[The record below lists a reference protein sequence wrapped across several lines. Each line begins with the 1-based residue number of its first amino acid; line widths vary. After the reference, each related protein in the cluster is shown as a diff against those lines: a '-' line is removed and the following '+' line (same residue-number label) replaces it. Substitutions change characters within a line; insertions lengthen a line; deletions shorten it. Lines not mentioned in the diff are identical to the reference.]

1 MHENKSARNNG
12 FVFLLC
18 LLVAIV
24 ISFVPTIGATGLIN
38 TKILNIFLVGITVLC
53 YLIVTLMSGKIKL
66 MSFILI
72 VIDIMIVILNQ
83 SFEMISLAII
93 IMLIDVFDFDDSID
107 YRKILIVF
115 FLISSS
121 LFSVILLMYWF
132 FNFNNHDISMWRID
146 KVIYRKSLGF
156 VQPNVASM
164 LWIGIFFS
172 FAGLLNDSYIR
183 LKIFIFTCISLFIF
197 TYTQSRTSMYVLLS
211 ISCLIFLFGKKV
223 NNIAP
228 RVITNLVFCVPIL
241 LSIVSLLALFLPLN
255 LTLNNILSGRL
266 VLYKS
271 FFNDYG
277 INLLGQPLL
286 EDAMFDNG
294 YLQSLLSKGILFFA
308 EQIFI
313 LVVVFGHRRCY
324 SYISLFIF
332 VGYYLIGFTET
343 ALQHFE
349 LILPVIIVS
358 MIVPK
363 NQIDKGE
370 L

>member
-1 MHENKSARNNG
+1 MNENKSARNNG

-93 IMLIDVFDFDDSID
+93 IMLIDVLDFDDSID

-172 FAGLLNDSYIR
+172 FVGLLNDSYIR

-228 RVITNLVFCVPIL
+228 RVIKNLVFCVPIL
-241 LSIVSLLALFLPLN
+241 LSIISLLALFLPLN
-255 LTLNNILSGRL
+255 LTVDNILSGRL
-266 VLYKS
+266 TLYKS

-286 EDAMFDNG
+286 ENAMFDNG
-294 YLQSLLSKGILFFA
+294 YLQSLLSKGILFFI
-308 EQIFI
+308 EQLIIIVGLFSANKKYRYTTL
-313 LVVVFGHRRCY
+313 LVL
-324 SYISLFIF
+324 S
-332 VGYYLIGFTET
+332 GYYLLGLTET
-343 ALQHFE
+343 VLQHFE
-349 LILPVIIVS
+349 LLLPIIILMTMDVKKS
-358 MIVPK
+358 KEEM
-363 NQIDKGE
+363 